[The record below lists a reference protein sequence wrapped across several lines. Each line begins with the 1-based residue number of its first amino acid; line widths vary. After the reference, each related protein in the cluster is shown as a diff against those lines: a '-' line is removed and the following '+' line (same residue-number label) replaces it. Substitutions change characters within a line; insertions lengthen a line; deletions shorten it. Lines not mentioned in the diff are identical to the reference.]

1 MSILRCVLAALRA
14 QAQGCPDDCGA
25 AGHARFRSEGRNA
38 MSARIQIVPVETD
51 VLVIGGG
58 LAGCMAAIKAAEKSV
73 KVIIADKANTEAS
86 GCAGTG
92 IDHSWAY
99 VPPVHGP
106 LGYTFEDL
114 IQDHMQ
120 GPSGG
125 FVRKDL
131 LNLVAG
137 NNYAR
142 MLDIEKFGIKM
153 RYADSALPGGWRLVP
168 QFHSVPTSINF
179 DGRYI
184 KLRLTREAR
193 KRGVEIYNRVMITD
207 LLSSG
212 GEIAGAV
219 GVGVRDGN
227 LYLFRAKAV
236 VLSTGRSN
244 RMTRSASGPRH
255 NLRVPAENT
264 GDGKAMALRA
274 GVGVINMELLTG
286 LWFNIGGNE
295 INLGSP
301 RNTTYPA
308 GSITGSRGEVF
319 VPRTRFFDWSVLG
332 REKIEAAE
340 VRRRWLESRANTH
353 RDYFAL
359 RKQGKGPFFLD
370 LTGGTE
376 EEIRYIEWSISH
388 EAKGCWWLKYLSD
401 QEGFDFRKDKLE
413 YLPNTRELSI
423 AQAGGV
429 VVDDDLETDVKGLYA
444 AGDEVGGLPF
454 SSSPGAFSM
463 GWHAGDMAAQR
474 AGKQNFL
481 ADMASEPLEALK
493 QLCASM
499 LDRKTGYHWTQL
511 ELAVQ
516 DVVDYYCGDERSE
529 SYLER
534 GLQRLDQLR
543 RETPLKAEN
552 AHELGRCLE
561 VRSIIENAEMVLR
574 ASMERKESRSQPS
587 RFFRS
592 DYPEQDDRN
601 YFCFLSQKLVD
612 GEVRFS
618 KIPL

>member
-1 MSILRCVLAALRA
+1 MNA
-14 QAQGCPDDCGA
+14 Q
-25 AGHARFRSEGRNA
+25 
-38 MSARIQIVPVETD
+38 IQVVPIETD

-58 LAGCMAAIKAAEKSV
+58 LAGCMAAIKAAEHNV
-73 KVIIADKANTEAS
+73 KVLIADKANTEAS

-92 IDHSWAY
+92 IDHSWAF
-99 VPPVHGP
+99 VPPVHEP

-114 IQDHMQ
+114 IQDHVQ

-125 FVRKDL
+125 FVREDL
-131 LNLVAG
+131 LRLVAG
-137 NNYAR
+137 SNYDR

-153 RYADSALPGGWRLVP
+153 RYTDSTLPGGWRIVP

-179 DGRYI
+179 DGRYV
-184 KLRLTREAR
+184 KLRLTRQAR
-193 KRGVEIYNRVMITD
+193 KRGVRILNRVMITD

-227 LYLFRAKAV
+227 IYLLRAKAV
-236 VLSTGRSN
+236 VLSTGRSS

-264 GDGKAMALRA
+264 GDGKAMALRT
-274 GVGVINMELLTG
+274 GVGIINMELLTG

-308 GSITGSRGEVF
+308 GSITGSSGEVF
-319 VPRTRFFDWSVLG
+319 VPRTQFFDWSRLG
-332 REKIEAAE
+332 KEKIDAKE
-340 VRRRWLESRANTH
+340 VRRRWMESRAGSF
-353 RDYFAL
+353 RDYFSL

-376 EEIRYIEWSISH
+376 EEIKYIEWSISH
-388 EAKGCWWLKYLSD
+388 EAKGYWWLDHLAD
-401 QEGFDFRKDKLE
+401 QENFDFRKDKLE

-429 VVDDDLETDVKGLYA
+429 VVDKNLETDVRGLFA

-474 AGKQNFL
+474 AKRKSFPAEVN
-481 ADMASEPLEALK
+481 SEPLEALK
-493 QLCASM
+493 QLCSSM
-499 LDRKTGYHWTQL
+499 LERRMGYHWTQL
-511 ELAVQ
+511 EVAVQ
-516 DVVDYYCGDERSE
+516 DVMDYYCGDERSE
-529 SYLER
+529 NFLKR

-543 RETPLKAEN
+543 RETPLKAGN

-561 VRSIIENAEMVLR
+561 IGSIIENAEMVLR
-574 ASMERKESRSQPS
+574 ASLERKESRSQPS
-587 RFFRS
+587 RFFRA
-592 DYPEQDDRN
+592 DYPEQDDTN
-601 YFCFLSQKLVD
+601 YFCFLSQRLID
-612 GEVRFS
+612 GEVKFS
-618 KIPL
+618 KIPV